1 MVEESSDESPPSD
14 NEESDGTTDDSSSVP
29 ASDSLPETSGEREKN
44 GATAADEPSGS
55 SGDDTQPPVEAGVDT
70 PSTSEPDTDTNSAES
85 GAADSNTDDHG
96 HEYGQNLTDAD
107 IAELQS
113 DWNPADGAQ
122 YETSSS
128 GDVTQAGG
136 TGTHEAD
143 GADDADEP
151 GAAYSPADGPPPSDT
166 PEPGHHSPGGE
177 AKSDG
182 GYAGGAGTG
191 TVDSEYDAPT
201 PVDEEFPPDGPASDQ
216 EMPLADHIEEMVR
229 RLGVVI
235 VVMAAV
241 SGVVFPF
248 GAEIINLLWY
258 SILDAGLVSGEVP
271 SPRAYAPLALILA
284 RLKVA
289 TLAGFV
295 VGLPVFVYQTYLF
308 MRPGLYPKE
317 RRYYLASVPTSLV
330 LATVGVFFAYLLVL
344 PFLFTY
350 FLGYTE
356 AAANIAFGLT
366 ETFDLM
372 VLMLGWFALIFQ
384 IPLFVSL
391 ALMMGVVSRQ
401 WMAARRL
408 YFWGAFVGIAFLF
421 APDPTGMAPILV
433 AATMITLFEGTL
445 FLDKWT
451 KRGRQALLG

>member
-1 MVEESSDESPPSD
+1 MVEESSDESPPSEH
-14 NEESDGTTDDSSSVP
+14 EESGDTTDDTPSLPDADSPPDAPGECDEDDAPVAHGTSDSSS
-29 ASDSLPETSGEREKN
+29 
-44 GATAADEPSGS
+44 ADTEQSA
-55 SGDDTQPPVEAGVDT
+55 EAGADV
-70 PSTSEPDTDTNSAES
+70 PSQSAPDTDINSA
-85 GAADSNTDDHG
+85 DSAGDDSDIDG
-96 HEYGQNLTDAD
+96 YGQNLTDAD
-107 IAELQS
+107 TTKSQS
-113 DWNPADGAQ
+113 DWTPTDGTR
-122 YETSSS
+122 YETSPS
-128 GDVTQAGG
+128 DAVAHDDTTDTDIAAD
-136 TGTHEAD
+136 AD
-143 GADDADEP
+143 GVDGAEATDATTEELSSSAAQSLEP
-151 GAAYSPADGPPPSDT
+151 
-166 PEPGHHSPGGE
+166 HSAGGE

-182 GYAGGAGTG
+182 GYAGGTGTG
-191 TVDSEYDAPT
+191 TVDSEYDAPA
-201 PVDEEFPPDGPASDQ
+201 PVEEEFPPDGPASDQ